1 MRLNFQNQTSSLY
14 EVTLNRCQEPP
25 QVAVVTTV
33 APVREDRSLYLSTG
47 NCLYALN
54 AADGTARWCQQV
66 KLVSLREASYPPMM
80 SVPPPPRVG
89 FATPRVANGVVY
101 VCIDGFGEYNYT
113 CAFNA
118 DDGSLLWHTPTDGKV
133 TAMPFMDWA
142 IPLVKNGVVYSGTFA
157 LNAQDGTVLWR
168 IAIDTSSSE
177 GTMSLHAVVDET
189 LYATTHWG
197 IYAINAQDGQIRW
210 LYQPMIQ
217 SHISGPPVVAGH
229 LLYAGTGGS
238 VGHPEKDGIFALDAA
253 TGAEVW
259 RYSHRM
265 GRYVG
270 AVAHHETTIYVSS
283 RDRSLYALEMKSG
296 SLRWRRQFT
305 SPGLSSA
312 ATAGDVLYINIG
324 ADGAYALRSGDGAV
338 LWRQPLG
345 NSPGVLFSFTPSVV
359 LDGAV
364 YLVRNDKRGKCVLYA
379 LDTRTGAECWR
390 WHTSPPSAIVP
401 LSAAQ

>member
-1 MRLNFQNQTSSLY
+1 
-14 EVTLNRCQEPP
+14 
-25 QVAVVTTV
+25 VTTV
-33 APVREDRSLYLSTG
+33 APVGENQSLYLSTG
-47 NCLYALN
+47 DCLYALN
-54 AADGTARWCQQV
+54 AADGTTHWCQQV
-66 KLVSLREASYPPMM
+66 KLVSLREASYPSMM
-80 SVPPPPRVG
+80 SVPPPPQVV
-89 FATPRVANGVVY
+89 FATPRAVNGIVY

-118 DDGSLLWHTPTDGKV
+118 DDGALRWHTQTDGKV
-133 TAMPFMDWA
+133 AAMPFMDWA

-177 GTMSLHAVVDET
+177 GTMSLHVVVDET
-189 LYATTHWG
+189 LYATTQWG
-197 IYAINAQDGQIRW
+197 IYAINAQNGQIRW
-210 LYQPMIQ
+210 HYQPDEQ
-217 SHISGPPVVAGH
+217 SMVSGPPVVAGR

-238 VGHPEKDGIFALDAA
+238 VAYPQKSYFFALDRE

-259 RYSHRM
+259 RSPHPIGSYI
-265 GRYVG
+265 G
-270 AVAHHETTIYVSS
+270 AVVHHETIYVSS

-379 LDTRTGAECWR
+379 LDALTGAESWH
-390 WHTSPPSAIVP
+390 WHTSPPSAIAPLAIVP
-401 LSAAQ
+401 